1 MDIHFSAYM
10 VKYAVMNDLFE
21 DIFKTTKINTLN
33 IFINLDNFFQR
44 LKNSRINQEFQA
56 CGMGAG
62 KQFISN
68 VFNLIAHYRQW
79 GVRTGAI
86 TKVYAYYTTAKTGFE
101 NRLYLPEYRSYFA
114 HKCNLGCSD
123 LFYINQAINT
133 ADPYLKLI
141 SKYIDG
147 VYIIDS
153 QYIEPACI
161 PLYIY
166 TNVRQA
172 DWNIVISHDNYDL
185 QYCVMDRF
193 SYLYPKFKNKSTDYL
208 EEACIID
215 KGTMWNKLASKE
227 GVLVEHADKYPP
239 NLILLALAIV
249 GDKHRDIPSIKGI
262 RWRVFFKLM
271 DGIIEKFDGDCSFA
285 TLSNAL
291 INKIIEKKVDPNVL
305 NLNLMAW
312 NIQQSVNNM
321 DESMKNFINL
331 QLVDVPDYASLEQFN
346 VNPQLLANYP
356 LNLKFLTEESSA
368 YTKPIWGSYV
378 KK

>member
-133 ADPYLKLI
+133 ADP
-141 SKYIDG
+141 
-147 VYIIDS
+147 
-153 QYIEPACI
+153 
-161 PLYIY
+161 
-166 TNVRQA
+166 
-172 DWNIVISHDNYDL
+172 
-185 QYCVMDRF
+185 
-193 SYLYPKFKNKSTDYL
+193 
-208 EEACIID
+208 
-215 KGTMWNKLASKE
+215 
-227 GVLVEHADKYPP
+227 
-239 NLILLALAIV
+239 
-249 GDKHRDIPSIKGI
+249 
-262 RWRVFFKLM
+262 
-271 DGIIEKFDGDCSFA
+271 
-285 TLSNAL
+285 
-291 INKIIEKKVDPNVL
+291 
-305 NLNLMAW
+305 
-312 NIQQSVNNM
+312 
-321 DESMKNFINL
+321 
-331 QLVDVPDYASLEQFN
+331 
-346 VNPQLLANYP
+346 
-356 LNLKFLTEESSA
+356 
-368 YTKPIWGSYV
+368 
-378 KK
+378 